1 MESPGLHGAMAGPG
15 VSSEVV
21 DAVDEGWFPA
31 GVPALDVGCGQGE
44 VAAWL
49 SSRGFP
55 TLGVDIAPSA
65 IARAV
70 RQYGERPG
78 TLEFQA
84 LDICSESPPD
94 RQYRVLVDR
103 GCLHQIHP
111 ADAPSY
117 LRTIVSVSAPD
128 ARMLLFVKA
137 FRHDVPL
144 NDASEWRRVSDQVE
158 QAMSPSFEIVRRR
171 QTFLDP
177 FEARVTPA
185 RALPGIGFWLVR
197 RPEAAPATA
206 DGR

>member
-1 MESPGLHGAMAGPG
+1 MRSTRG
-15 VSSEVV
+15 
-21 DAVDEGWFPA
+21 
-31 GVPALDVGCGQGE
+31 
-44 VAAWL
+44 
-49 SSRGFP
+49 GFP
-55 TLGVDIAPSA
+55 RVCRRWTSAAARARWRPGCRAGASRPWAWTSRHRPSPAPSGSTA
-65 IARAV
+65 
-70 RQYGERPG
+70 
-78 TLEFQA
+78 
-84 LDICSESPPD
+84 S
-94 RQYRVLVDR
+94 DR
-103 GCLHQIHP
+103 GPWSSKRWTSAASRRPTGNTGSSWTAAACTKIHP

-177 FEARVTPA
+177 FEGRRSA